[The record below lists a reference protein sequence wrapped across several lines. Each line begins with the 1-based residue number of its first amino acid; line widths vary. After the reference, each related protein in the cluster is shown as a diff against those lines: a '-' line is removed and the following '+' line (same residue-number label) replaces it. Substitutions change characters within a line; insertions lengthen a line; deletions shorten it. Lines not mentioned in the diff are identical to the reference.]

1 MTVTTLVLLPKW
13 STLSS
18 MMSECVHRRWGVA
31 GGGALQEAT
40 RMYSVC
46 VCIGVFVC
54 VCVLVCVGV
63 LTGPSSCRCAPPS
76 PFHPGSVAMVMR
88 R

>member
-18 MMSECVHRRWGVA
+18 MMSECVHRRWGTA

-40 RMYSVC
+40 RMYSVYWC
-46 VCIGVFVC
+46 VC
-54 VCVLVCVGV
+54 VCVCVGV
-63 LTGPSSCRCAPPS
+63 CWCLDWPQ
-76 PFHPGSVAMVMR
+76 
-88 R
+88 

>member
-31 GGGALQEAT
+31 GGGALQEVGRCRRRPACT
-40 RMYSVC
+40 VC
-46 VCIGVFVC
+46 A
-54 VCVLVCVGV
+54 CVLVCLCVCVCWCV
-63 LTGPSSCRCAPPS
+63 LVS
-76 PFHPGSVAMVMR
+76 
-88 R
+88 